1 MGKKKDKY
9 DSSNVVIYAWKRRK
23 ILLTITFFAFIVS
36 VIASLLITPR
46 FKSSVVMFP
55 TAAASVSGS
64 LLSESMFASN
74 DLLKFGG
81 EEEGEQLMQILQS
94 QEIRNR
100 IVLKYDLMRHY
111 RINADSPYAHT
122 LLNEQYDSNI
132 KVRRTELMSIVV
144 DVLDAD
150 PDTAAFIANDISNY
164 VDTVMNQMTRERA
177 QKALSLVEN
186 EYNQLSAKIN
196 LLQDS
201 LKKIRALGVVNYESQ
216 SEALST
222 AYAQA
227 VRDNNQIAAGQL
239 QRKLDVLA
247 KYGGSYVSLRD
258 FLLSESKRLSL
269 LTAKYQQAKVDAEQ
283 NLPYKYIVDKAYRSD
298 RKATPKRMII
308 VLASTVST
316 FFLAL
321 LLLVIADTL
330 RLKKKD

>member
-9 DSSNVVIYAWKRRK
+9 DASNFVIYAWKRRK
-23 ILLTITFFAFIVS
+23 ILLSVTFFAFIVS

-46 FKSSVVMFP
+46 FKSTVIMFP

-64 LLSESMFASN
+64 LLSESMFSSN
-74 DLLKFGG
+74 ELLKFGG

-100 IVLKYDLMRHY
+100 IVQKYDLFKHY
-111 RINADSPYAHT
+111 RIKTDSPYART
-122 LLNEQYDSNI
+122 RLNEEYDSNI

-144 DVLDAD
+144 DVLDTD

-164 VDTVMNQMTRERA
+164 VDTVMNQITRERA
-177 QKALSLVEN
+177 QMAFSLVAKEYNDLSL
-186 EYNQLSAKIN
+186 KIN
-196 LLQDS
+196 TLQDS
-201 LKKIRALGVVNYESQ
+201 LKKIRKLGVVNYESQ
-216 SEALST
+216 SEALSN

-227 VRDNNQIAAGQL
+227 LRDGNQNAARQL
-239 QRKLDVLA
+239 ESKLAVLA

-258 FLLSESKRLSL
+258 FLLNESKRLSL

-308 VLASTVST
+308 VLASTVSA

-321 LLLVIADTL
+321 LFLVIADTI
-330 RLKKKD
+330 RLKRKD